1 MLFQHDS
8 LCAEKCGFI
17 KPEVKRDVIREVAA
31 AAKGAHAGL
40 LRVRRRGPFQREEC
54 GVNKVLAVNQA
65 LPASD
70 GARNSSSIE
79 GRPSLPGT
87 QSPQR
92 RSANPPLWCH
102 SFRTTTAG

>member
-54 GVNKVLAVNQA
+54 GVDKVLVVNQGA
-65 LPASD
+65 ACQRWCTEFLQYRGPAII
-70 GARNSSSIE
+70 ARNAISPKTVSKSSA
-79 GRPSLPGT
+79 L
-87 QSPQR
+87 
-92 RSANPPLWCH
+92 
-102 SFRTTTAG
+102 